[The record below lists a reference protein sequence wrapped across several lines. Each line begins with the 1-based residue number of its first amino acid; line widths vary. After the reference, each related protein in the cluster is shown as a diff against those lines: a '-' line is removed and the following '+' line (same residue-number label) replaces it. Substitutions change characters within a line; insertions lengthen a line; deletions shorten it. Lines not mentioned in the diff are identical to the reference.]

1 MPNDDAGLQLPAAL
15 IEALDTVD
23 REVRRLELVKLL
35 SARQLSAQTARLA
48 VEGLQ
53 HYLAGDKERAAQ
65 IFEALGE
72 ELREQTMTLRGIDSG
87 A

>member
-1 MPNDDAGLQLPAAL
+1 MPRDDAVLQLPAAL
-15 IEALDTVD
+15 VEALDTLD

-35 SARQLSAQTARLA
+35 SQRQLSAETARLA

-53 HYLAGDKERAAQ
+53 RYLAGDKERAAQ